1 MATPDLDL
9 TPTEETTYCAVH
21 PDRETG
27 LRCNKCGRYM
37 CVQCAVRT
45 PVGYR
50 CKECVR
56 GIEDKFFQ
64 ATQYDYIIIAAVC
77 AVLGGIGGAIVKAI
91 GIPLLFMLI
100 LGLPIGG
107 GIAEVALRAIQRRR
121 GRQSAQIAAAATAIG
136 GIIGATIYAYITI
149 SNAYNQLA
157 AQLPPQAR
165 GDYADYAPTFDTVFS
180 FVINDIGL
188 LVFVGMITFA
198 VYGRFKMRM

>member
-1 MATPDLDL
+1 MAIPDLDL

-56 GIEDKFFQ
+56 GIQDKYFNAAQ
-64 ATQYDYIIIAAVC
+64 HDNLIIAGVC
-77 AVLGGIGGAIVKAI
+77 AGLSAVAGAILAAI
-91 GIPLLFMLI
+91 NLGILFALI

-121 GRQSAQIAAAATAIG
+121 GRQFPIIAGVATAVG
-136 GIIGATIYAYITI
+136 GIVGAFLYTYITLN
-149 SNAYNQLA
+149 NAYNQVAGQVPAEAL
-157 AQLPPQAR
+157 
-165 GDYADYAPTFDTVFS
+165 GEFAPTFDTVFS
-180 FVINDIGL
+180 FVISDIGML
-188 LVFVGMITFA
+188 IFVGMITFA
-198 VYGRFKMRM
+198 VYGRFKMRG

>member
-37 CVQCAVRT
+37 CVHCAVRT

-107 GIAEVALRAIQRRR
+107 GIAGSSARPSMLTSPSATLTISSWRSYHLRHVATTPTMRRR
-121 GRQSAQIAAAATAIG
+121 SIPC
-136 GIIGATIYAYITI
+136 
-149 SNAYNQLA
+149 S
-157 AQLPPQAR
+157 
-165 GDYADYAPTFDTVFS
+165 VS
-180 FVINDIGL
+180 
-188 LVFVGMITFA
+188 
-198 VYGRFKMRM
+198 